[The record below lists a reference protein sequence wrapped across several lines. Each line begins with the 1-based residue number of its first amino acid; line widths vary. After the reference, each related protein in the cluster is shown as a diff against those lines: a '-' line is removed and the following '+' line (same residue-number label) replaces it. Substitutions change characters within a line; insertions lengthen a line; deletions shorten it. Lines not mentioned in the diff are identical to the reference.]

1 MASINCDENI
11 KNNIKEDLNNVIL
24 EEKNETMIDKET
36 NEDNNISAILG
47 VRFEVLQNDYENL
60 KKEHENKLKE
70 LEIAQIKIRDME
82 IINSK
87 LEKDYKKLNE
97 SMAIKEKDFQN
108 SIQQLTNKM
117 EASINNL
124 NLKLKNADNEKNSAV
139 IRYATKETEIMKL
152 NKENGKVKEELQ
164 LLKKEFEELKEN
176 TSQEAIEKL
185 KKNIEILQDEV
196 LKEKKEKE
204 KISNEYGMAEKR
216 ISASHTTIKDMK
228 EKMNSMVV
236 ENNNISTDR
245 DKALEEA
252 KNYKSQIQILQIKAK
267 ETEYQYNEKIK
278 SRDHLYRE
286 CMDEM
291 SRLRNENNSL
301 IKKLASFDDENDK
314 LEIEKKNIQNQ
325 INSAN
330 EENKKIKEELNEL
343 RIIKELVD
351 QYKYDKDNAIELKKI
366 AETEKDEYEK
376 DNITLRSQVED
387 LLSSNQKLQEKSIEW
402 VSEIE
407 NYQIKIKKFE
417 KEISEKENIFQNLTN
432 EIELLKKEKENK
444 VLVDSNKIN
453 DLLCVEKKLSNK
465 IKDMEKRVQELENE
479 KMVIKKKSEAN
490 QKDLRLEVKRLRKQ
504 IESNSDKCS
513 LQNFQL
519 SLHLNERKCPT
530 DPSFTY
536 TNSDSNNISSNIS
549 RTSSLNSFETAAG
562 YRSDSASNTQTS
574 SPNKD
579 DKIDIENDKTI
590 PKECYSNINMNDS
603 NVQQIVIDKIVKLQ
617 KKLVKK
623 TEKIEF
629 LEEHVKQ
636 CLEELKKKTKIIQN
650 YALREEAAMLKPM
663 NESLEEILKLCPTVQ
678 VAIRI
683 KESSIPLFGTWFN
696 GKNKEKS
703 NLVISTEINSR
714 LQSLI
719 EDLLL
724 KNMEYKEVIDK
735 LEGKI
740 ALIEREKR
748 QLEAAATI

>member
-1 MASINCDENI
+1 MANINCEENI
-11 KNNIKEDLNNVIL
+11 KNSLNEDLKNGVLSQENKEIV
-24 EEKNETMIDKET
+24 EKEKSEDK
-36 NEDNNISAILG
+36 NMSSILG
-47 VRFEVLQNDYENL
+47 VRFEALQNDYETL
-60 KKEHENKLKE
+60 KQEYENKIKE
-70 LEIAQIKIRDME
+70 LDSSKIKIKE
-82 IINSK
+82 IEVINLK
-87 LEKDYKKLNE
+87 LEKECRKLNE
-97 SMAIKEKDFQN
+97 IMVTKEKDFQN

-117 EASINNL
+117 ETSINSL

-152 NKENGKVKEELQ
+152 TKENGKLNEELK
-164 LLKKEFEELKEN
+164 LIKKEFDELKEN

-185 KKNIEILQDEV
+185 KKKIELLQEEV
-196 LKEKKEKE
+196 LKEKNEKE
-204 KISNEYGMAEKR
+204 KILNNYEMAEKR

-236 ENNNISTDR
+236 DNNNISIDR

-252 KNYKSQIQILQIKAK
+252 KSYKSQIQILQIKAK
-267 ETEYQYNEKIK
+267 ETEYQFNEKIK

-286 CMDEM
+286 CMEEM

-301 IKKLASFDDENDK
+301 TKKLTNYDNEYNK
-314 LEIEKKNIQNQ
+314 YEEEKKDIKDQLDI
-325 INSAN
+325 INV
-330 EENKKIKEELNEL
+330 ENNKLKEELEEL
-343 RIIKELVD
+343 RITKELVD
-351 QYKYDKDNAIELKKI
+351 EYKTEKDNAIELKKT

-376 DNITLRSQVED
+376 DNIILRSQVEE

-402 VSEIE
+402 VSEID
-407 NYQIKIKKFE
+407 NYQIKIKNFE
-417 KEISEKENIFQNLTN
+417 EKICEKENICQNLTI
-432 EIELLKKEKENK
+432 EIETLKKEKENK
-444 VLVDSNKIN
+444 VLVDSNKV
-453 DLLCVEKKLSNK
+453 DELLHIEKELNNK

-479 KMVIKKKSEAN
+479 KIVIKKKAEAN

-504 IESNSDKCS
+504 LELQSDKCS

-519 SLHLNERKCPT
+519 LPNLNDRKYST
-530 DPSFTY
+530 DPSLVY

-579 DKIDIENDKTI
+579 DNIIIENNKNTSI
-590 PKECYSNINMNDS
+590 SCHNNINSNNG

-650 YALREEAAMLKPM
+650 YALREEAAMLKPT
-663 NESLEEILKLCPTVQ
+663 NESLEE
-678 VAIRI
+678 VAIKL
-683 KESSIPLFGTWFN
+683 KESSVPVFGTWFN

-703 NLVISTEINSR
+703 NLVISAEINSR
-714 LQSLI
+714 LQALV

-735 LEGKI
+735 LEEKI

-748 QLEAAATI
+748 QLEAAATM